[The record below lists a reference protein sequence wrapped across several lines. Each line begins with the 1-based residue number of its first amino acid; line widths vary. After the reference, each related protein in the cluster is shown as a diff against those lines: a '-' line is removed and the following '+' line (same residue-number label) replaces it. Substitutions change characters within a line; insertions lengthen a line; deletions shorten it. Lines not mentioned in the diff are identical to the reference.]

1 MQLTEHFNLKEFTRS
16 STAKARGINN
26 TLSPT
31 AEADLSVIRNLKNLC
46 VQVLEPLREHI
57 SRPLVI
63 SSGYRSPRLNAA
75 VGGAANS
82 QHLSGQAAD
91 LKIPS
96 VAEAREWMRW
106 IMDNTTFDQL
116 ILEHNKSG
124 SHWIH
129 VSCKPNPEENR
140 HQVISTLLK
149 KS

>member
-1 MQLTEHFNLKEFTRS
+1 MKLTEHFSLEEFTRS

-26 TLSPT
+26 SLNPS
-31 AEADLSVIRNLKNLC
+31 AESDLSVIRNIKNLC
-46 VQVLEPLREHI
+46 VQVLEPLRNHI
-57 SRPLVI
+57 SQPLVI

-82 QHLSGQAAD
+82 QHLTGQAAD
-91 LKIPS
+91 LRIPS

-116 ILEHNKSG
+116 ILEHNTSG

-129 VSCKPNPEENR
+129 VSCKPNPEDNR

>member
-63 SSGYRSPRLNAA
+63 SSGYRSPRLNDALGRA
-75 VGGAANS
+75 PKR
-82 QHLSGQAAD
+82 QHRFCQAAHR
-91 LKIPS
+91 KIPS
-96 VAEAREWMRW
+96 VAEARELMRW
-106 IMDNTTFDQL
+106 IMDNTTVD
-116 ILEHNKSG
+116 
-124 SHWIH
+124 
-129 VSCKPNPEENR
+129 
-140 HQVISTLLK
+140 
-149 KS
+149 

>member
-16 STAKARGINN
+16 STAKARAINN

-82 QHLSGQAAD
+82 QPLSCMAAD
-91 LKIPS
+91 L
-96 VAEAREWMRW
+96 
-106 IMDNTTFDQL
+106 Q
-116 ILEHNKSG
+116 
-124 SHWIH
+124 
-129 VSCKPNPEENR
+129 
-140 HQVISTLLK
+140 
-149 KS
+149 

>member
-1 MQLTEHFNLKEFTRS
+1 MQLTEHFCLEEFTRS

-26 TLSPT
+26 SLNPS
-31 AEADLSVIRNLKNLC
+31 AKSDLSVIRNIKNLC
-46 VQVLEPLREHI
+46 THVLEPLRNHI
-57 SRPLVI
+57 SQPLVI

-82 QHLSGQAAD
+82 QHLTGQAAD
-91 LKIPS
+91 LRIPS
-96 VAEAREWMRW
+96 VAEARQWMRW

-129 VSCKPNPEENR
+129 VSCKPNPEDNR

>member
-26 TLSPT
+26 TLNPT

-96 VAEAREWMRW
+96 VRSE
-106 IMDNTTFDQL
+106 
-116 ILEHNKSG
+116 EHTSELQ
-124 SHWIH
+124 SPDH
-129 VSCKPNPEENR
+129 
-140 HQVISTLLK
+140 
-149 KS
+149 

>member
-46 VQVLEPLREHI
+46 VLVLEPLREHI

-82 QHLSGQAAD
+82 QHLSGQPDLLCSRMSWSNVVLSIIQRIHSRASATEGILRSAA
-91 LKIPS
+91 
-96 VAEAREWMRW
+96 
-106 IMDNTTFDQL
+106 
-116 ILEHNKSG
+116 
-124 SHWIH
+124 
-129 VSCKPNPEENR
+129 
-140 HQVISTLLK
+140 
-149 KS
+149 

>member
-1 MQLTEHFNLKEFTRS
+1 M
-16 STAKARGINN
+16 
-26 TLSPT
+26 
-31 AEADLSVIRNLKNLC
+31 
-46 VQVLEPLREHI
+46 LEPLREHI

-129 VSCKPNPEENR
+129 VSCKPNPEDNR

>member
-1 MQLTEHFNLKEFTRS
+1 MRLTEHFCLEEFTRS

-26 TLSPT
+26 SLNPS
-31 AEADLSVIRNLKNLC
+31 AEADMPVIRNIKNLC
-46 VQVLEPLREHI
+46 VQVLEPLRNHI
-57 SRPLVI
+57 SQPLVI

-82 QHLSGQAAD
+82 QHLTGQAAD
-91 LKIPS
+91 LRIPS
-96 VAEAREWMRW
+96 VAEARQWMRW

-129 VSCKPNPEENR
+129 ISCKPTPEDNR

>member
-1 MQLTEHFNLKEFTRS
+1 MKLTEHFCLEEFTCS

-26 TLSPT
+26 SLNPS
-31 AEADLSVIRNLKNLC
+31 AEADMPVIRNIKNLC
-46 VQVLEPLREHI
+46 VQVLEPLRNHI
-57 SRPLVI
+57 SQPLVI

-82 QHLSGQAAD
+82 QHLTGQAAD
-91 LKIPS
+91 LRIPS

-129 VSCKPNPEENR
+129 VSCKPNPEDNR

>member
-1 MQLTEHFNLKEFTRS
+1 MQLTEHFSLEEFTRS
-16 STAKARGINN
+16 STAMAQGINN
-26 TLSPT
+26 TLNPT
-31 AEADLSVIRNLKNLC
+31 AVSDKPIIRNMRNLC
-46 VQVLEPLREHI
+46 AQVLEPLRQHI
-57 SRPLVI
+57 SQPVVI
-63 SSGYRSPRLNAA
+63 SSGYRSSRLNAA
-75 VGGAANS
+75 VGGARNS

-96 VAEAREWMRW
+96 VAEARQWMRW

-129 VSCKPNPEENR
+129 VSCKPNPDENR
-140 HQVISTLLK
+140 HQVISKLLK

>member
-1 MQLTEHFNLKEFTRS
+1 MKLTEHFSLEEFTRS
-16 STAKARGINN
+16 STAKTKGINN
-26 TLSPT
+26 TLNPT
-31 AEADLSVIRNLKNLC
+31 EESDKRIIRNLRNLC
-46 VQVLEPLREHI
+46 AQVLEPLRNHI
-57 SRPLVI
+57 SQPLVI

-82 QHLSGQAAD
+82 QHLTGQAAD
-91 LKIPS
+91 LRIPS
-96 VAEAREWMRW
+96 VAEGRQWMRW

-129 VSCKPNPEENR
+129 VSCKPNPEDNR
-140 HQVISTLLK
+140 HQVISTLFK

>member
-1 MQLTEHFNLKEFTRS
+1 MKLTEHFSLEEFTRS
-16 STAKARGINN
+16 STAKTKGINN
-26 TLSPT
+26 TLNPT
-31 AEADLSVIRNLKNLC
+31 EESDKRIIRNLRNLC
-46 VQVLEPLREHI
+46 AQVLEPLREHL
-57 SRPLVI
+57 SQPLVI
-63 SSGYRSPRLNAA
+63 TSGYRSPRLNAA

-82 QHLSGQAAD
+82 QHLTGQAAD

-129 VSCKPNPEENR
+129 VSCKPNPEDNR

>member
-1 MQLTEHFNLKEFTRS
+1 MRLTEHFSLEEFTRS

-26 TLSPT
+26 SLSPT
-31 AEADLSVIRNLKNLC
+31 AETDLHVIRNIKNLC
-46 VQVLEPLREHI
+46 AQVLEPLRNHI
-57 SRPLVI
+57 SQPLVI

-82 QHLSGQAAD
+82 QHLTGQAAD
-91 LKIPS
+91 LRIRS
-96 VAEAREWMRW
+96 VTEAREWMRW

-129 VSCKPNPEENR
+129 VSCKPNPEDNR